1 MVAVIGF
8 TDLHIMQ
15 YLFKYT
21 NILDDAGYDDYEVI
35 FWNRAG
41 GAYEK
46 PFCGSVAVYDVPLNT
61 YQTFWKKITAFV
73 KYVAFVRR
81 QIREKKYEKLIVLT
95 TPTAI
100 VLADLLL
107 GKYRNRYVFDYR
119 DISKEHLSKIYTS
132 LVRTIAKKS
141 CMMPVSSY
149 GFLDVLKLEK
159 DDPKILMAHN
169 TQKIDNAMGY
179 HACVV
184 KHKSVRISFWGM
196 VRQPEFNCRFCDI
209 FGNDKRFILSYHGE
223 GVANQIQEY
232 CQKKGYTNIH
242 FTGRYTHSEIP
253 SFAEQTDIIHCVYEF
268 EQDVKM
274 KPALQVKLY
283 DGMKYHIPILLHAG
297 SYASQYMK
305 EFGVSFEVNPERG
318 KKVADEIYEWYQGL
332 NPNVIDAGYQNMT
345 VRVHQDDLIFKQKV
359 LRFVGLVENEN
370 CNIHS

>member
-1 MVAVIGF
+1 MIAMIGF

-41 GAYEK
+41 GTYDK
-46 PFCGSVAVYDVPLNT
+46 PFRGSVAAYEVPLNT
-61 YQTFWKKITAFV
+61 YQPFWKKMIAFV
-73 KYVAFVRR
+73 KYVVFVRR
-81 QIREKKYEKLIVLT
+81 QIRKKKYEKLIVLT

-119 DISKEHLSKIYTS
+119 DISKEHLSKIYTVF
-132 LVRTIAKKS
+132 VRAIAKKS

-283 DGMKYHIPILLHAG
+283 DGMKYHIPILLYTG

-332 NPNVIDAGYQNMT
+332 NPNVIDAGYQIMAD
-345 VRVHQDDLIFKQKV
+345 RVHQDDLIFKQKV

>member
-1 MVAVIGF
+1 MIAIVGF
-8 TDLHIMQ
+8 NDLQIMQ
-15 YLFKYT
+15 NLYKYS
-21 NILDDAGYDDYEVI
+21 NILDDAGYADYEVI
-35 FWNRAG
+35 FWNRVG

-46 PFCGSVAVYDVPLNT
+46 LFRGSAVAYDEPLNT
-61 YQTFWKKITAFV
+61 YQPFWKKITAFA
-73 KYVAFVRR
+73 KYVAFVRG

-95 TPTAI
+95 TPTA
-100 VLADLLL
+100 VALADLLL
-107 GKYRNRYVFDYR
+107 GKYKNRYIFDYR
-119 DISKEHLSKIYTS
+119 DISKEHLSPIYTG

-149 GFLDVLKLEK
+149 GFLDVLKLDK

-169 TQKIDNAMGY
+169 TQKIDNDSGY
-179 HACVV
+179 CAD
-184 KHKSVRISFWGM
+184 KEKQYPIRISFWGM

-209 FGNDKRFILSYHGE
+209 FGNDERFILSYHGE
-223 GVANQIQEY
+223 GVANQIQAY
-232 CQKKGYTNIH
+232 CQKKGYTNIR

-283 DGMKYHIPILLHAG
+283 DGMKYHIPVLLHSG
-297 SYASQYMK
+297 SYSGQYMK
-305 EFGVSFEVNPERG
+305 EFGVSLEVNPESG

-332 NPNVIDAGYQNMT
+332 DPDVIDAGYKYMADR
-345 VRVHQDDLIFKQKV
+345 VRQEDLIFKQKV
-359 LRFVGLVENEN
+359 LEFVGWVENEN

>member
-21 NILDDAGYDDYEVI
+21 NVLDDAGYDDYEVV
-35 FWNRAG
+35 FWNRVG

-61 YQTFWKKITAFV
+61 YQPFWKKITAFV

-141 CMMPVSSY
+141 YMMPISSY

-169 TQKIDNAMGY
+169 TQKIDNAMGH

-184 KHKSVRISFWGM
+184 KQKPVRISFWGM
-196 VRQPEFNCRFCDI
+196 VRQPEFNCQFCDI

-283 DGMKYHIPILLHAG
+283 DGMKYHIPILLHSG
-297 SYASQYMK
+297 SYSAQYVK
-305 EFGVSFEVNPERG
+305 EFHVSFEVYPERG
-318 KKVADEIYEWYQGL
+318 KRVADEIFEWYQGL
-332 NPNVIDAGYQNMT
+332 NPNVIDAGYQYMAD
-345 VRVHQDDLIFKQKV
+345 RVHQEDLIFKQKV
-359 LRFVGLVENEN
+359 LEFVGLVENEN